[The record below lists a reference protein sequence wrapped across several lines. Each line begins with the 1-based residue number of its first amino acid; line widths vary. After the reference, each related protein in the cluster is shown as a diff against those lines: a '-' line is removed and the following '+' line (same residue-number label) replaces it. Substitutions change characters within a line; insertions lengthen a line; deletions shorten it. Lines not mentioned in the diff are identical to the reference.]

1 MLEMISLRLVFGL
14 YTWAASCM
22 QLDNVQESAKDGL
35 EELKG
40 LDVYGILLKVCESA

>member
-1 MLEMISLRLVFGL
+1 MLEMIYLRLMF
-14 YTWAASCM
+14 ASCM
-22 QLDNVQESAKDGL
+22 QLDNVQESAKDSL